1 MDEFALIDTFLEAF
15 DVAEP
20 RELVLGPG
28 DDCALLAVAEDE
40 ELCISVD
47 SLISDTHFPAQAP
60 ATLVGYRALA
70 VSLSDLAAMGAK
82 PIAFLVA
89 LSVEQPDRRWIRELA
104 LGMRELAEPMNVAVA
119 GGNLA
124 SGPLNLTITVIG
136 SVPRGQGLRRSGARQ
151 GDQIFVSGRLG
162 EAQLGLARAREYREP
177 DLEPLLGA
185 TPGSPL
191 HPIRRYFL
199 PTPRLELGQRLR
211 GIATAAIDLSDGLL
225 ADLGHICV
233 ASGIG
238 ARLELARLPLGAGVV
253 VEGAFSGDDYEL
265 CFTVPGRRTADVV
278 ALSEEL
284 RMDLTLIG
292 TMVEDE
298 GITCVDAA
306 GTPLAVEP
314 RGFRHFR

>member
-1 MDEFALIDTFLEAF
+1 
-15 DVAEP
+15 
-20 RELVLGPG
+20 
-28 DDCALLAVAEDE
+28 
-40 ELCISVD
+40 
-47 SLISDTHFPAQAP
+47 
-60 ATLVGYRALA
+60 
-70 VSLSDLAAMGAK
+70 
-82 PIAFLVA
+82 
-89 LSVEQPDRRWIRELA
+89 
-104 LGMRELAEPMNVAVA
+104 MNVAVA

-124 SGPLNLTITVIG
+124 NGPLNLTITVIG
-136 SVPRGQGLRRSGARQ
+136 SVPRGQGLRRGGARP

-162 EAQLGLARAREYREP
+162 EAQLGLTRAREYREP
-177 DLEPLLGA
+177 DLEPLLRA
-185 TPGSPL
+185 APGSPL

-225 ADLGHICV
+225 ADLGQICS

-238 ARLELARLPLGAGVV
+238 ARLELAQLPLGAGVV

-265 CFTVPGRRTADVV
+265 CFTVPGSRTADVV

-292 TMVEDE
+292 TTVEDE

-306 GTPLAVEP
+306 GKPSAVEP
-314 RGFRHFR
+314 HGFRHFR

>member
-1 MDEFALIDTFLEAF
+1 MDEFALIDAFLEAF

-28 DDCALLAVAEDE
+28 DDCALLALAEDE

-89 LSVEQPDRRWIRELA
+89 LSVERPDLRWIRELA
-104 LGMRELAEPMNVAVA
+104 FGMRELAMPMNVAVA

-124 SGPLNLTITVIG
+124 NGPLNLTITVIG
-136 SVPRGQGLRRSGARQ
+136 SVPRGQGLRRGGARP

-177 DLEPLLGA
+177 DLEPLLRA
-185 TPGSPL
+185 APGSPL

-225 ADLGHICV
+225 ADLGQICS

-238 ARLELARLPLGAGVV
+238 ARLELAQLPLGAGVV

-265 CFTVPGRRTADVV
+265 CFTVPGSRTADVD

-292 TMVEDE
+292 TTVEDE

-306 GTPLAVEP
+306 GKPSAVEP
-314 RGFRHFR
+314 HGFRHFR